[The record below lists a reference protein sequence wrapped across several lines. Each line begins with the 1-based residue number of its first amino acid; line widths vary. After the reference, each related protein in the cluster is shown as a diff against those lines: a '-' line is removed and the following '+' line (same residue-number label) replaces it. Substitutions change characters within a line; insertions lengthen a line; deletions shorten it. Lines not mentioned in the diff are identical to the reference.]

1 MHVVQDQRGDN
12 EDSYGIRTMS
22 STSAALPTG
31 LRLGRG
37 GPLALVV
44 AHTQYPDEHDRDL
57 RNGEKAPDAC
67 LLIQV
72 IREPCSHRR
81 SSEEEKKSKDLPRPD
96 IGLI

>member
-1 MHVVQDQRGDN
+1 MKTHTVSVRCQVHRQPC
-12 EDSYGIRTMS
+12 
-22 STSAALPTG
+22 LLG